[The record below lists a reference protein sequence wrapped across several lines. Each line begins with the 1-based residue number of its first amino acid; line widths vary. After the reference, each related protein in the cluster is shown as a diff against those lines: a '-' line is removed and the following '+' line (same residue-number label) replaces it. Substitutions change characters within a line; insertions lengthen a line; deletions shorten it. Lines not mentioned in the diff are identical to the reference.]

1 MLVKVGGS
9 LARDPAAL
17 ARAATAVAAAARR
30 RPIVVVPGGG
40 PFADQVRAF
49 DREVRPSASAAHW
62 MATLAMDQYAYALAD
77 AIPGAVVVHD
87 GAGVRAALAGR
98 RIPVLAPARWLL
110 AADPLPH
117 GWDVTS
123 DSIAAFLAGALDAS
137 LLVLLKPASGPV
149 EALADPRFPEALPA
163 GLPVEV
169 LGPDE
174 FHRLESVAAGLR
186 RVSSPAGPPGGVG
199 G

>member
-1 MLVKVGGS
+1 VLVKVGGS
-9 LARDPAAL
+9 LARAPGAL

-40 PFADQVRAF
+40 PFADRVRAF
-49 DREVRPSASAAHW
+49 DREARPSASAAHW

-77 AIPGAVVVHD
+77 AIPDALVVHD
-87 GAGVRAALAGR
+87 AAGVRAALAAR

-149 EALADPRFPEALPA
+149 EALTDPRFRETLPA

-174 FHRLESVAAGLR
+174 VDRLEGLVAGR
-186 RVSSPAGPPGGVG
+186 PWVSSRAGRPGGRG